1 MKFLHTVLSR
11 IWLPF
16 HHMDSCT
23 TLQLHITPPQTTTP
37 IIHCT
42 HDAHSPH
49 HCTNHTVTYHSFALN
64 VTPHL
69 HLIHT
74 PTYKQHTSMH
84 TLRSLVLA
92 MQTFLSVIPVLDFL
106 LPTWTVSPFMREL
119 CLPNPTLPALSICSV
134 ICLPPALISSLN
146 SVFDSVLPTW
156 YLTPGIDL
164 CL

>member
-1 MKFLHTVLSR
+1 MSR

-42 HDAHSPH
+42 YDAHSPH
-49 HCTNHTVTYHSFALN
+49 HCTNHTAVTHHSFALI
-64 VTPHL
+64 VSPHL

-74 PTYKQHTSMH
+74 PTYKQHTSMY

-92 MQTFLSVIPVLDFL
+92 MQTFL
-106 LPTWTVSPFMREL
+106 
-119 CLPNPTLPALSICSV
+119 TLPALLICSV

-156 YLTPGIDL
+156 YLMPGIDL

>member
-49 HCTNHTVTYHSFALN
+49 HCTNYTVTYHSFALI
-64 VTPHL
+64 VSPHL

-84 TLRSLVLA
+84 TLQSLVLA

-106 LPTWTVSPFMREL
+106 LLTWTVSPFMREL

-156 YLTPGIDL
+156 DLTPGIDL

>member
-1 MKFLHTVLSR
+1 
-11 IWLPF
+11 
-16 HHMDSCT
+16 MDSYT

-42 HDAHSPH
+42 YDAHSPH
-49 HCTNHTVTYHSFALN
+49 HCTNHTAVTYHSFALI
-64 VTPHL
+64 VLPHL

-74 PTYKQHTSMH
+74 PRYKQHTSMH

-92 MQTFLSVIPVLDFL
+92 MHTFLSVIPVLGFL
-106 LPTWTVSPFMREL
+106 LPTWPVSPFMREL
-119 CLPNPTLPALSICSV
+119 CLPNLTLPALLICSV

>member
-1 MKFLHTVLSR
+1 
-11 IWLPF
+11 
-16 HHMDSCT
+16 MDSYT

-42 HDAHSPH
+42 YDAHSPH
-49 HCTNHTVTYHSFALN
+49 HCTNHTAVTYHSFALI
-64 VTPHL
+64 VSPHL

-74 PTYKQHTSMH
+74 PRYKQHTSMH
-84 TLRSLVLA
+84 T
-92 MQTFLSVIPVLDFL
+92 FLSVIPVLGFL

-119 CLPNPTLPALSICSV
+119 CLPNLTLPALLICSV

>member
-1 MKFLHTVLSR
+1 MYGILLSR

-23 TLQLHITPPQTTTP
+23 TLQLHITPPQTTNP

-42 HDAHSPH
+42 YNAHSPH
-49 HCTNHTVTYHSFALN
+49 HCTNHTAVTYHSFALI
-64 VTPHL
+64 VSPHL

-74 PTYKQHTSMH
+74 LTYKQHTSMH
-84 TLRSLVLA
+84 TLQSLVLA

-119 CLPNPTLPALSICSV
+119 CLPCW
-134 ICLPPALISSLN
+134 
-146 SVFDSVLPTW
+146 SVLLSVCRLPWSLAWTLFLILSCLRGIW
-156 YLTPGIDL
+156 RLGLTYACKTYLKT
-164 CL
+164 